1 LYAIETAY
9 STALLMASTQAFE
22 GMYSPEEIERRI
34 NRQHIIDTALQRII
48 DTALQRILNEQEH
61 SKYRYVGSNNDE

>member
-1 LYAIETAY
+1 
-9 STALLMASTQAFE
+9 MASTQAFE

-34 NRQHIIDTALQRII
+34 NRQHIIDTALQRI
-48 DTALQRILNEQEH
+48 LNEQEH